1 MKCRFKSSII
11 QTWNM
16 EMEREKDG
24 VRMTKNRAVRLIVLL
39 LLAVSVCA
47 GCGMHEG
54 DGSTRVVL
62 TTGFEKDEVFRID
75 SESCRVPEIMVYL
88 TNTQNQ
94 YEKVFGPQIWET
106 DLEGVTLEEN
116 VKDRVLAK
124 IAQIKSMNLLAKEHN
139 VVLSAEDEKA
149 VKEAAEQYYASL
161 NETEVEQLRITEELI
176 DQLYRE
182 YALAE
187 KVYYYIIKDIN
198 PEISDDEART
208 ITVEH
213 ILIKTYSL
221 NGKGE
226 RVPYTEEAKA
236 DARNRAEAVLAKLKD
251 GEDFDSLI
259 TEYNEDTKSQYSFGK
274 GEMDKAFEEAAFNL
288 GTGEISGIVES
299 EYGYHIIKCL
309 STFNREETD
318 ANKVK
323 IVEQRKKE
331 VFGQEY
337 NDFVAG
343 LNKNLNQTLWDSVT
357 LLHDENIKTSDFF
370 DVYSEVIGD
379 RFSRETRGL

>member
-54 DGSTRVVL
+54 DASTRVVL

>member
-54 DGSTRVVL
+54 DASTRVVL

-139 VVLSAEDEKA
+139 VVLSAEDEKV

>member
-139 VVLSAEDEKA
+139 VVLSAEDEKV

>member
-1 MKCRFKSSII
+1 
-11 QTWNM
+11 
-16 EMEREKDG
+16 
-24 VRMTKNRAVRLIVLL
+24 MTKSMAGKILCIF
-39 LLAVSVCA
+39 LLAVFLCA
-47 GCGMHEG
+47 GCGEKSG
-54 DGSTRVVL
+54 EASTRVVL

-75 SESCRVPEIMVYL
+75 SESCRIPEILVYL

-94 YEKVFGPQIWET
+94 YEKVYGSQIWQT
-106 DLEGVTLEEN
+106 DLQGVTLEEN

-139 VVLSAEDEKA
+139 VTLAKEDEAA
-149 VKEAAEQYYASL
+149 VTEAAERYFGSL
-161 NETEVEQLRITEELI
+161 NETEKEKLQVTQESIG
-176 DQLYRE
+176 QLYRE

-221 NGKGE
+221 NGKNE
-226 RVPYTEEAKA
+226 RVPYTEQAKKEACERAKEALERAKA
-236 DARNRAEAVLAKLKD
+236 
-251 GEDFDSLI
+251 GEDFDALVA
-259 TEYNEDTKSQYSFGK
+259 EYNEDSKSQYSFGK

-288 GTGEISGIVES
+288 GKDEISGIVES

-309 STFNREETD
+309 NTFNRAETD

-323 IVEQRKKE
+323 IVEERKKE

-337 NDFVAG
+337 NDFVAS
-343 LNKNLNQTLWDSVT
+343 LNKNLNEPLWESVT
-357 LLHDENIKTSDFF
+357 FLHDEQIQTSDFF
-370 DVYSEVIGD
+370 DVYNEVIGD

>member
-1 MKCRFKSSII
+1 
-11 QTWNM
+11 M

-39 LLAVSVCA
+39 LLAVFVCA

-54 DGSTRVVL
+54 DASTRVVL

-357 LLHDENIKTSDFF
+357 LLHDENMKTSDFF

>member
-1 MKCRFKSSII
+1 MKI
-11 QTWNM
+11 
-16 EMEREKDG
+16 
-24 VRMTKNRAVRLIVLL
+24 RMKRSRAVCLLILL
-39 LLAVSVCA
+39 TILCT
-47 GCGMHEG
+47 GCGKQGG
-54 DGSTRVVL
+54 DASTRVVL

-75 SESCRVPEIMVYL
+75 SESCTVPEIMVYL

-94 YEKVFGPQIWET
+94 YEQVYGSQIWQT

-116 VKDRVLAK
+116 VKDRVLARV
-124 IAQIKSMNLLAKEHN
+124 AQIKSMNLLAKEHG
-139 VVLSAEDEKA
+139 VELGEEDEAA
-149 VKEAAEQYYASL
+149 VKEAAERYFASL
-161 NETEVEQLRITEELI
+161 NGAETEGMQVTQETIE
-176 DQLYRE
+176 QLYRE

-226 RVPYTEEAKA
+226 RVPYTEQTRKEAYG
-236 DARNRAEAVLAKLKD
+236 RAQEVLQKLKE
-251 GEDFDSLI
+251 GEDFDTLV
-259 TEYNEDTKSQYSFGK
+259 TEYNEDSKSQYSFGK
-274 GEMDKAFEEAAFNL
+274 GEMDQAFEEAAFNL
-288 GTGEISGIVES
+288 GTNEISGIVES

-309 STFNREETD
+309 NTFNREETD
-318 ANKVK
+318 ANKIK

-337 NDFVAG
+337 NDFVRG
-343 LNKNLNQTLWDSVT
+343 LNRNLNQTLWDSVT
-357 LLHDENIKTSDFF
+357 FLENPDIQTSDFF
-370 DVYSEVIGD
+370 DVYNEVIGD
-379 RFSRETRGL
+379 RFSKEVRGL

>member
-1 MKCRFKSSII
+1 
-11 QTWNM
+11 
-16 EMEREKDG
+16 
-24 VRMTKNRAVRLIVLL
+24 MTKSMAGKALCVFILTVFL
-39 LLAVSVCA
+39 CA
-47 GCGMHEG
+47 GCGKSEG
-54 DGSTRVVL
+54 AASTRVVL

-75 SESCRVPEIMVYL
+75 SESCRIPEILVYL

-94 YEKVFGPQIWET
+94 YEKVYGAQIWET
-106 DLEGVTLEEN
+106 DLHGVTLEEN

-124 IAQIKSMNLLAKEHN
+124 IAQIKSMNLLAKEHG
-139 VVLSAEDEKA
+139 VTLDKEDEKTVA
-149 VKEAAEQYYASL
+149 EAAAAYFGSL
-161 NETEVEQLRITEELI
+161 NETEKAELQVTQESI
-176 DQLYRE
+176 EQLYRE

-221 NGKGE
+221 NGKNE
-226 RVPYTEEAKA
+226 RVPYTEEAKKEA
-236 DARNRAEAVLAKLKD
+236 YERAKEVLQKVKD
-251 GEDFDSLI
+251 GEDFDLLI
-259 TEYNEDTKSQYSFGK
+259 TAYNEDGKSQYSFGK

-309 STFNREETD
+309 NTFNREETD

-323 IVEQRKKE
+323 IVEERKKE

-337 NDFVAG
+337 DDFVAA
-343 LNKNLNQTLWDSVT
+343 LNKNLNEPLWDSVT
-357 LLHDENIKTSDFF
+357 FLHDENIQTSDFF
-370 DVYSEVIGD
+370 DVYNEVIGD

>member
-54 DGSTRVVL
+54 DASTRVVL

-357 LLHDENIKTSDFF
+357 LLHDENMKTSDFF